1 MSDPSAIDSTNPSA
15 PAHVANSPR
24 GGWRTRWQEWFAA
37 GDALDRTFAIGI
49 IAKGLDGIIEIVG
62 GLLLLAATP
71 DAIDRLLTAITREE
85 LAEDP
90 SDFLATRLL
99 HLSASDTFTAGG
111 LRFAAIYLLAH
122 GVVKVVLVAA
132 VLRDKL
138 WAYPWMIGFLL
149 LFIGYQLYR
158 IAVDPT
164 AGMIAL
170 TAFDAV
176 LTWLATREW
185 QRHRARQPRDPAA
198 NGVGG

>member
-1 MSDPSAIDSTNPSA
+1 MGSEYPVRPPDSPDSHQSAVNPV
-15 PAHVANSPR
+15 P
-24 GGWRTRWQEWFAA
+24 GWRPRWRDWFAT
-37 GDALDRTFAIGI
+37 GDALDRTFAVGI
-49 IAKGLDGIIEIVG
+49 IAKGLDGIIEILG
-62 GLLLLAATP
+62 GLLLVLATP
-71 DAIDRLLTAITREE
+71 DAIRRVLEALTRGE

-90 SDFLATRLL
+90 TDFLATRLL
-99 HLSASDTFTAGG
+99 HLSASDSLTTGG

-132 VLRDKL
+132 VLRGKL

-170 TAFDAV
+170 TIFDAV
-176 LTWLATREW
+176 LTWLAVREW
-185 QRHRARQPRDPAA
+185 RRHRHAP
-198 NGVGG
+198 